1 MHGRQDRGLFPASR
15 SISLR
20 GRPTRRQVLQG
31 SAAAGAGLA
40 AAPWLARLP
49 GAAAQEIERQPSSAT
64 VDGTLRVLLKDDF
77 HPDHNVFMRAEL
89 EAFAELNGW
98 PIEIT
103 DVAGYQGGGDLNQ
116 VLLGSVQAG
125 NPPDLLIQDP
135 GVRNYVTLGV
145 VQQVSD
151 LVAEMTELYGEPIY
165 GARLDSVV
173 DDEWYAVP
181 FFTRA
186 GGMYARQD
194 IFEANGLDIDADT
207 ETYELLR
214 EAALAMSDP
223 AENMWG
229 WGMTVNR
236 SGDGNSMVQNV
247 IFRYGGHLQDETG
260 ELVTFNSPETIAAL
274 EWLAETYTAPEF
286 ADMLPP
292 GVLSWTDTNN
302 NEAFLANQVA
312 ITDNAGT
319 VYAKAVLDDVPFWE
333 NIVYFPRPV
342 RMSDNARLDFL
353 SGGMKFY
360 LITDAVNRDASYDVI
375 RHFLTLPVQ
384 EEVWRISTAYALPAY
399 QTGWDNPIITENP
412 NSVRGKEIALTET
425 DFTGLRWPGPENE
438 AVGSIGVGVFFTDMM
453 SEIIQGR
460 PAAEVVADYHDQFV
474 QIYQDFGLQGE

>member
-1 MHGRQDRGLFPASR
+1 MHGRLDRVLASTSR
-15 SISLR
+15 SGPAR
-20 GRPTRRQVLQG
+20 GGPTRRQLVQR
-31 SAAAGAGLA
+31 SALAGAGLA
-40 AAPWLARLP
+40 AAPWLGSRTAR
-49 GAAAQEIERQPSSAT
+49 AAQEIERTPSAAT
-64 VDGTLRVLLKDDF
+64 VEGTLQVLLKDDF
-77 HPDHNVFMRAEL
+77 HPDHNTFMRAEL
-89 EAFAELNGW
+89 EAYAELNGW

-116 VLLGSVQAG
+116 QLLGSVQAG
-125 NPPDLLIQDP
+125 NPPSLLIHEG

-145 VQQVSD
+145 VQPVTD
-151 LVAEMTELYGEPIY
+151 MVNEMIELYGEPIY
-165 GARLDSVV
+165 GATLDSEL
-173 DDEWYAVP
+173 DGEWFAVP

-194 IFEANGLDIDADT
+194 IFDEFGLDVDADT
-207 ETYELLR
+207 ETYEKLR
-214 EAALAMSDP
+214 DAALAVSNP

-236 SGDGNSMVQNV
+236 SGDGNALVQNV

-274 EWLAETYTAPEF
+274 EWLAETYTAPEY

-302 NEAFLANQVA
+302 NEAFLASQTA
-312 ITDNAGT
+312 LTANAGT

-333 NIVYFPRPV
+333 NIVFLPNPKRITDDT
-342 RMSDNARLDFL
+342 RIDFL
-353 SGGMKFY
+353 STGMKFY
-360 LITDAVNRDASYDVI
+360 LITDAPNQDACFDI
-375 RHFLTLPVQ
+375 MRHFLTLPVQ
-384 EEVWRISTAYALPAY
+384 EEIWRISTSYALPAY
-399 QTGWDNPIITENP
+399 QTGWDNPIIADNP
-412 NSVRGKEIALTET
+412 NSVRARDIALNAT

-438 AVGSIGVGVFFTDMM
+438 AIGSIGAGVFFTDMM

-474 QIYQDFGLQGE
+474 QIYQDFGLQGA